1 MFKSTGKVV
10 CMEEHQT
17 NSDVTH
23 WEHVA
28 TFGDVSYRPRTEQL
42 DPTSNEGKSD

>member
-1 MFKSTGKVV
+1 
-10 CMEEHQT
+10 MEEHQT